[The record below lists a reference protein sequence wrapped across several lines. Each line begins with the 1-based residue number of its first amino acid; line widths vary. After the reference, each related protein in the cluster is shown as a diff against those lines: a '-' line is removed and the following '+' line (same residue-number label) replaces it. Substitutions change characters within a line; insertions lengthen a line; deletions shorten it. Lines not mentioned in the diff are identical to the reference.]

1 MVTSYRYE
9 GTFIHRERVFFFPL
23 QKKNPLINTSAPPL
37 FRRRRH
43 FRHFTVRDNRYP
55 YAFPAPKWT
64 STIAPLRASS
74 SWFVTSYFVLRS
86 RHSTSAASHIGNAT
100 GLPWNT
106 PFLLVPPLITVFAAA
121 KHYGRH
127 RRPSSVVFLVVIA
140 VAYAHSHTLTR
151 TRARTLNRP
160 CHLSRPKNVLSRVHT
175 ESVTHFNTVDPV
187 EEIAVL
193 VIIRPLLRSL

>member
-100 GLPWNT
+100 GLP
-106 PFLLVPPLITVFAAA
+106 
-121 KHYGRH
+121 
-127 RRPSSVVFLVVIA
+127 
-140 VAYAHSHTLTR
+140 
-151 TRARTLNRP
+151 
-160 CHLSRPKNVLSRVHT
+160 
-175 ESVTHFNTVDPV
+175 
-187 EEIAVL
+187 
-193 VIIRPLLRSL
+193 